1 MLYLMITTGKTS
13 ELIGEYEK
21 KYNELIDK
29 SLYMQRGIIDHN
41 NYGNISNSLSSNGF
55 FAANNEITLNA
66 KDGSTAVVLKN
77 QKELDDLIKAEKEQV
92 LNTKEIKDLFEKINK
107 AIHITIKN
115 TKTYYILGVIKM
127 KIIIDKLT
135 NNKIVDK
142 IKELK
147 PKK

>member
-1 MLYLMITTGKTS
+1 
-13 ELIGEYEK
+13 
-21 KYNELIDK
+21 
-29 SLYMQRGIIDHN
+29 MQRKI
-41 NYGNISNSLSSNGF
+41 
-55 FAANNEITLNA
+55 
-66 KDGSTAVVLKN
+66 
-77 QKELDDLIKAEKEQV
+77 
-92 LNTKEIKDLFEKINK
+92 EKINK

-147 PKK
+147 EALEKNDIEDIKKKTDSLNEVAMKLATKVYEEAAKENQNNQENTTNSEKKDDKSDVEEANYEEK